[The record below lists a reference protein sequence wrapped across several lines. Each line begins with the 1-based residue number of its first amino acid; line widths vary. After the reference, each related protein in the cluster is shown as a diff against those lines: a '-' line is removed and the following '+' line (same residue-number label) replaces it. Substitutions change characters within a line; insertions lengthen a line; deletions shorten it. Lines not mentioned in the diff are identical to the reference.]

1 MAIVMKHDLSWIAPA
16 YERVRRASSFSLER
30 LKVQKVHKVYNSP
43 IGTSRSV
50 CACAQPALN
59 WSTVKLIKTGLFMT
73 YPTIHT
79 CISFCL
85 IRIFNIRCIFNND
98 LICNEFELSIIPL
111 DKQFMY
117 NTTDVIFLIS
127 TRKLNYNIC

>member
-1 MAIVMKHDLSWIAPA
+1 MAIVMKHALSWIAPA
-16 YERVRRASSFSLER
+16 YERVRRTSSFSLER
-30 LKVQKVHKVYNSP
+30 LRVQKVHNVHNSS
-43 IGTSRSV
+43 IGTPRSV
-50 CACAQPALN
+50 CACTQPALDRP
-59 WSTVKLIKTGLFMT
+59 TAKLIKTGRFMT

-79 CISFCL
+79 CVSFCK